1 MSVIFINTGN
11 SCMCILDVLKVN
23 CCRSGCSGGWF
34 KKWYTRT
41 CMFQAIKKLAA
52 CTNFDKIS
60 NFCSKIAG
68 HACQLIVIDESLLV
82 LLIVLEV
89 IVYDWWY

>member
-1 MSVIFINTGN
+1 
-11 SCMCILDVLKVN
+11 
-23 CCRSGCSGGWF
+23 
-34 KKWYTRT
+34 
-41 CMFQAIKKLAA
+41 MFQAIKKLAA

-89 IVYDWWY
+89 IVYDW